1 MFFKAIIVILLLMIL
16 FSLGTALYHMVRKE
30 RNPDGVVNSLT
41 YRIGLSVLLFVLIFF
56 GVYMGWITPHAIT

>member
-1 MFFKAIIVILLLMIL
+1 MLFKSIIVILLFMIL
-16 FSLGTALYHMVRKE
+16 VSLGRALYHMVRKE

-41 YRIGLSVLLFVLIFF
+41 YRISLSVLLFVLIFF